1 MVPDAAR
8 GTFASLTSL
17 ARGEVVAMGA
27 AVPMPVRFQMNLPN
41 PPPNS
46 SDVAFAEKWCKGG
59 EEIDVELLVRNWHR
73 QIR

>member
-1 MVPDAAR
+1 V
-8 GTFASLTSL
+8 GS
-17 ARGEVVAMGA
+17 

-46 SDVAFAEKWCKGG
+46 QDVDFAEKWSKGG
-59 EEIDVELLVRNWHR
+59 EEIDVEQLVNNWHR